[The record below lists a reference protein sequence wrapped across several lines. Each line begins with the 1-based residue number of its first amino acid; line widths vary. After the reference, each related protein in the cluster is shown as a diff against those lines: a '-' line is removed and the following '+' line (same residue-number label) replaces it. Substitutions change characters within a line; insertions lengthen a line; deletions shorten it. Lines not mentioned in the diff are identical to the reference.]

1 LLAEKQRGQVSGH
14 DDASL
19 RRHATSPRA
28 GPRHIVRINAWRLSS
43 PQPLWGASAILERAE
58 TLPDQRDAVKDYF
71 HIIGIISSATF
82 YRIEDCRDRAV
93 LTPLVLVPLRTPFQ
107 GIIGEFSV
115 GWDYTADSF
124 SAPVRRAHPE
134 FHIEQEA

>member
-1 LLAEKQRGQVSGH
+1 MTHHCAGMRPHRVRGRGISCV
-14 DDASL
+14 L
-19 RRHATSPRA
+19 IEWRRL
-28 GPRHIVRINAWRLSS
+28 GS
-43 PQPLWGASAILERAE
+43 PQPLWGASTILERAE
-58 TLPDQRDAVKDYF
+58 TLPDQRYAVKDYF

-82 YRIEDCRDRAV
+82 YRIEECQDRAV

-107 GIIGEFSV
+107 GLIGELSV